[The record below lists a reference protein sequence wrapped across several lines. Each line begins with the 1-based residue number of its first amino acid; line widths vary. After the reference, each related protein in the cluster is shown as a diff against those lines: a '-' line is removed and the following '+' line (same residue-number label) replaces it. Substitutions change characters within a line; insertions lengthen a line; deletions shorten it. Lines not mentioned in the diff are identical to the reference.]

1 MKTRFIILVVV
12 NIFLSLI
19 LIALIFL
26 LVTPGFTSRHEFDQA
41 FLAWHQNPNMA
52 TEAELE
58 HQRKMNSLLVLEMDG
73 IVVVLIAV
81 TGYGLVRSWRSLNKN
96 R

>member
-1 MKTRFIILVVV
+1 MKTRFTILVVV

-26 LVTPGFTSRHEFDQA
+26 LVIPGFTSRHEFDQA
-41 FLAWHQNPNMA
+41 FLAWYQNPNKA
-52 TEAELE
+52 TKVELE
-58 HQRKMNSLLVLEMDG
+58 HQRRLNYLLDFETDG